1 MKNNSLLPILF
12 FLIILGASC
21 NNEKKPDTKEST
33 GISKMEEIRLRKETD
48 SLLRLF
54 QNLKG
59 TEKYTIGPNYLK
71 QISWNA
77 LKLQDDSLLAST
89 YFKLGG
95 QLGEMTDFSNS
106 ADYHYKA
113 FELFQKLKNHRGA
126 TTTLNNLAWIHTQAQ
141 DYKKGIEICFK
152 GLEFAKKTNDIL
164 FIQRIEGFLFNTLSI
179 TYLELGMADSALKYN
194 QLSYTSHFK
203 YTNKLT
209 NHLVWINAQFGNIYA
224 FKDNINKAEEYFK
237 KVLDVK
243 DSALAAD
250 AAVFAISKYCHL
262 LNRLNR
268 HQEAIKI
275 GLDGIRIAKG
285 DGGIRYL
292 VELSD
297 ELRYASEKLNNV
309 NGAYQYAK
317 QVIELK
323 DSIFDAR
330 KSIQLQNM
338 LFMRDM
344 KANELT
350 YEIEKAKSQ
359 EKLISEKRLRNLFLT
374 GFILVLVFAGTF
386 FYQRNTI
393 KAEKNRSDEL
403 LLNILPGEVAEELKN
418 NGRTKAR
425 QFDQVTVM
433 FTDFKNFTQIAERL
447 SPQELVSEIHDCFKA
462 FDEIIAKHNLEKI
475 KTIGDAY
482 MCAGGLP
489 INNNTHAFDVLHAA
503 LDIQQFINDHMETRK
518 KAGKEVFEVRIG
530 IHTGPVVAGVVGIK
544 KFAYDIWGDTVNIA
558 SRMES
563 SGEVGKVNIS
573 GATFHLVKDHFHC
586 VYRGK
591 IEVKNKGEMDMYF
604 VERLLLA

>member
-21 NNEKKPDTKEST
+21 NNEKKPDAKEST
-33 GISKMEEIRLRKETD
+33 GISKKEEMRLRIETD
-48 SLLRLF
+48 SLLTLIEN
-54 QNLKG
+54 QKG
-59 TEKYTIGPNYLK
+59 AEKYTIRSRHLN
-71 QISWNA
+71 QILSNG
-77 LKLQDDSLLAST
+77 LKLQDDTLLAST
-89 YFKLGG
+89 YFKLAG
-95 QLGEMTDFSNS
+95 QFGEVTDFTIS
-106 ADYHYKA
+106 ADYYYKA
-113 FELFQKLKNHRGA
+113 FELFKKLENYKGVS
-126 TTTLNNLAWIHTQAQ
+126 TTLNNLGWVHTQAQ
-141 DYKKGIEICFK
+141 DYKKGLEICFK
-152 GLEFAKKTNDIL
+152 GLEYSKK
-164 FIQRIEGFLFNTLSI
+164 IEDTTYTKRLIGFFYNTISI

-194 QLSYTSHFK
+194 QMSYASHAN
-203 YTNKLT
+203 YSNKLT
-209 NHLVWINAQFGNIYA
+209 NHLVWIYAQFGNIYA
-224 FKDNINKAEEYFK
+224 FKNNISKAEEYFR
-237 KVLDVK
+237 KVIDVK

-268 HQEAIKI
+268 HREAINI
-275 GLDGIRIAKG
+275 GLDGIRLAKG
-285 DGGIRYL
+285 DGGIRFL
-292 VELSD
+292 VELSN

-344 KANELT
+344 KANELN

-359 EKLISEKRLRNLFLT
+359 EKLINEKRLRNLFLT

-393 KAEKNRSDEL
+393 RASKIRSDEL

-418 NGRTKAR
+418 NGITKAK

-447 SPQELVSEIHDCFKA
+447 TPQELVSEIHFCFKA
-462 FDEIIAKHNLEKI
+462 FDEIISKFNIEKI

-489 INNNTHAFDVLHAA
+489 VANLTHASDVVKAA
-503 LDIQQFINDHMETRK
+503 IEIQRFMRQHMEMRSK
-518 KAGKEVFEVRIG
+518 EGKELFEIRIG

-544 KFAYDIWGDTVNIA
+544 KFAYDIWGDTVNTA

-563 SGEVGKVNIS
+563 GGEVGKVNIS
-573 GATFHLVKDHFHC
+573 GATFRLVKEHFNC

-604 VERLLLA
+604 VEV